1 MPRAFACRIRV
12 SRFLIITTALLMARM
27 CPAQIQDLHGNRV
40 EPLQD
45 RGKVH
50 VLLFVRTDCPITNR
64 YAPEL
69 RRIANEFAQSP
80 VEFFLVYSGAVET
93 PPAVEEHIRQY
104 RFPGTAILD
113 PKHELA
119 GRAHATVAP
128 EAAVFD
134 RSGKLL
140 YLGRI
145 DDRWISFG
153 RSRPEPTVHDLEA
166 AIKTV
171 LAGNIPS
178 GGKNPRHRLLARRCS
193 LDQPTRPC

>member
-1 MPRAFACRIRV
+1 MPQALACRIRV
-12 SRFLIITTALLMARM
+12 SRLISILVILLIAEL
-27 CPAQIQDLHGNRV
+27 CPAQVTDLRGSPAA
-40 EPLQD
+40 PLRD
-45 RGKVH
+45 NGKVH

-69 RRIANEFAQSP
+69 RRISDEFAPSP
-80 VEFFLVYSGAVET
+80 VDFFLVYSGATET
-93 PPAVEEHIRQY
+93 ASNVEEHIRQY
-104 RFPGTAILD
+104 RFPGTALLD

-119 GRAHATVAP
+119 RRAQATVAP

-134 RSGKLL
+134 RSGRLV

-166 AIKTV
+166 ALKTA
-171 LAGNIPS
+171 LSGNT
-178 GGKNPRHRLLARRCS
+178 PRESRTRAIGCS
-193 LDQPTRPC
+193 LEDVR